1 MEQSSERRK
10 SNRLPAPF
18 EITCYLRAGKYSCL
32 GTLKDLSL
40 CGCYIGC
47 DSFVHLSQAC
57 EVDIVLQGKN
67 SLLKIEGIK
76 GEVIRCDENGVAIQ
90 FKDRMEWFPLLS
102 SHLCHT
108 L

>member
-1 MEQSSERRK
+1 MGQSSERRK
-10 SNRLPAPF
+10 SNRLPASSK
-18 EITCYLRAGKYSCL
+18 ISCYLRAGTDSCA

-40 CGCYIGC
+40 SGCFIGSDDC
-47 DSFVHLSQAC
+47 VRCSEAC
-57 EVDIVLQGKN
+57 EVDIVLQGES

-76 GEVIRCDENGVAIQ
+76 GEVIRSDEKGVAIQ
-90 FKDRMEWFPLLS
+90 FESRLEWFPLLS